1 MQPKIVVVGSS
12 NTDMVVR
19 LPRLPGRGESII
31 GGEFVMPAGGK
42 GANQAVAAA
51 RLGAAVTFVARLG
64 NDVFGDRSLAG
75 FKAEGIATDFV
86 VRDDGAPSGVAL
98 IFVDEHGENMLAVA
112 PGANARLS
120 PDDVQRA
127 AAAIAAADALVLQL
141 EIQTETA
148 QRSLE
153 IARRHN
159 VLTLLNPAPARVL
172 PAELLALVDVL
183 TPNQHEATLLSG
195 DDGQTIEQAA
205 QKLLATGGKAVVV
218 TMGADGAMIVTDGAC
233 RRVAGFRVTAVD
245 TTAAGDAFTAALACA
260 LARGEEMAA
269 AVHFANAVGALTVT
283 KMGAQPSLPTAADV
297 EAFLAQRLDKS

>member
-12 NTDMVVR
+12 NTDMVVK

-64 NDVFGDRSLAG
+64 SDVFGDRALAG
-75 FKAEGIATDFV
+75 FKAEGIVTDFV
-86 VRDDGAPSGVAL
+86 VRDPDAPSGVAL

-112 PGANARLS
+112 PGANTRLS
-120 PDDVQRA
+120 PDDVERA
-127 AAAIAAADALVLQL
+127 AGAIASADALVLQL

-148 QRSLE
+148 QRALT
-153 IARRHN
+153 IARRHG
-159 VLTLLNPAPARVL
+159 VRTVLNPAPARVL
-172 PAELLALVDVL
+172 PAEVLALVDVL
-183 TPNQHEATLLSG
+183 TPNEHEATLLSSEG
-195 DDGQTIEQAA
+195 GQTIEQAA
-205 QKLLATGGKAVVV
+205 QHLLATGVKAVVV
-218 TMGADGAMIVTDGAC
+218 TMGADGAMIVTGNA
-233 RRVAGFRVTAVD
+233 RQRVAGFRVKPVD

-269 AVHFANAVGALTVT
+269 AVRFANAVGALTVT
-283 KMGAQPSLPTAADV
+283 KMGAQPSLPMAAEV
-297 EAFLAQRLDKS
+297 EAFLAQRSPQA